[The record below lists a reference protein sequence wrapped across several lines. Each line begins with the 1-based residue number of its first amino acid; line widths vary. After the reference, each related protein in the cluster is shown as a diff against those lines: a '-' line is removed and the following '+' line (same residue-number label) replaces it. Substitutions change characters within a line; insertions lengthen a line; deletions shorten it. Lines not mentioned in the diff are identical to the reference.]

1 MSHFADFSVCPPPGV
16 LLVKHACPACGRMI
30 EESEP
35 KFTRI
40 VCPRCGERI
49 VFKGGVVVEHRAK
62 RRQ

>member
-1 MSHFADFSVCPPPGV
+1 MDHFAGFSIIPPPESV
-16 LLVKHACPACGRMI
+16 LVKHICPRCGRMI

-49 VFKGGVVVEHRAK
+49 VFRGGVVVEHRPK

>member
-1 MSHFADFSVCPPPGV
+1 MAHFADFSTSPPSSV
-16 LLVKHACPACGRMI
+16 LLVKHTCPACGRMI

-35 KFTRI
+35 KFARI

-49 VFKGGVVVEHRAK
+49 VFSGGVAVEHRPR